1 MQAQYGFGSNF
12 GSFGGLYGG
21 LYGGYDRSCPIDL
34 IYSLSSIVQT
44 LYGYGQP
51 LPDYSW
57 AGYGAQN
64 FNPAFGYA
72 GYASGRQ
79 TTTPTTPNN
88 PFNPACPWNLING
101 MIQQIAQYVDQMQ
114 RSSPVTNTVT
124 PNAQAFAGNTGGPFG
139 MMGGLRGMTMAR
151 GPFGKK

>member
-12 GSFGGLYGG
+12 GGFGSLYRG

-34 IYSLSSIVQT
+34 MYSLSSIVQT
-44 LYGYGQP
+44 LYRYGQP
-51 LPDYSW
+51 LPDYPW

-64 FNPAFGYA
+64 LNPTFGYA

-88 PFNPACPWNLING
+88 PFNPACPWGLING
-101 MIQQIAQYVDQMQ
+101 MIQQIAQYVNQMQ
-114 RSSPVTNTVT
+114 SSSPVTNVVT
-124 PNAQAFAGNTGGPFG
+124 PSAQGFAGYAGGPF
-139 MMGGLRGMTMAR
+139 MAGGRGMGMPMR
-151 GPFGKK
+151 PFGKK